1 MFHNSYQKTNSSFAQ
16 NPYSITSPS
25 GFGHSRSPLYPV
37 GPTLPRPEFKP
48 VQTRGLSP
56 SPYLNRQGMQPPS
69 YEEKYLKRAETM
81 AGQMNVSFEERER
94 RLIEQNEQEIQ
105 EEAKRREQI
114 RRSYERE
121 IDSITKQLQ
130 RNLESKQKLLS

>member
-1 MFHNSYQKTNSSFAQ
+1 
-16 NPYSITSPS
+16 
-25 GFGHSRSPLYPV
+25 
-37 GPTLPRPEFKP
+37 
-48 VQTRGLSP
+48 
-56 SPYLNRQGMQPPS
+56 
-69 YEEKYLKRAETM
+69 
-81 AGQMNVSFEERER
+81 MNVSFEERER

-105 EEAKRREQI
+105 EETKRREQI

>member
-1 MFHNSYQKTNSSFAQ
+1 
-16 NPYSITSPS
+16 
-25 GFGHSRSPLYPV
+25 
-37 GPTLPRPEFKP
+37 
-48 VQTRGLSP
+48 
-56 SPYLNRQGMQPPS
+56 MQPPS

-114 RRSYERE
+114 RCSYERE

>member
-1 MFHNSYQKTNSSFAQ
+1 
-16 NPYSITSPS
+16 
-25 GFGHSRSPLYPV
+25 
-37 GPTLPRPEFKP
+37 
-48 VQTRGLSP
+48 
-56 SPYLNRQGMQPPS
+56 
-69 YEEKYLKRAETM
+69 M

>member
-1 MFHNSYQKTNSSFAQ
+1 
-16 NPYSITSPS
+16 
-25 GFGHSRSPLYPV
+25 
-37 GPTLPRPEFKP
+37 
-48 VQTRGLSP
+48 
-56 SPYLNRQGMQPPS
+56 
-69 YEEKYLKRAETM
+69 
-81 AGQMNVSFEERER
+81 MNVSFEERER